1 MVKIKKFEI
10 LLSKMDVKLP
20 HPQTKRLPCPQG
32 IKKNGKEI
40 RKDSTIVVLKIQ
52 TASLIPTY
60 KIFFKKEL
68 QGISI
73 L

>member
-20 HPQTKRLPCPQG
+20 HPQTKKIALSSRLK
-32 IKKNGKEI
+32 IKKGKEI

-60 KIFFKKEL
+60 KI
-68 QGISI
+68 IP
-73 L
+73 